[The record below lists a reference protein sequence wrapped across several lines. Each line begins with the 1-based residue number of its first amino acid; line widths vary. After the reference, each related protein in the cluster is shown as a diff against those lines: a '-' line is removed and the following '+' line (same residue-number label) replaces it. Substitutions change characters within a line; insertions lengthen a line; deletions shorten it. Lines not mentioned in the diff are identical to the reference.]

1 MVMLAIHEP
10 FRINDCMVS
19 VADSPG
25 KAGQFP
31 GFRRTRAGCFRAT
44 EGDLAYE
51 PKGAVMTPF
60 QSLNTRLQAFAVLSE
75 RGPLRLEELATEL
88 EQRGGFLRCGL
99 ESLRKALN
107 RGPYRV
113 ALDPDHRDF

>member
-1 MVMLAIHEP
+1 M
-10 FRINDCMVS
+10 
-19 VADSPG
+19 
-25 KAGQFP
+25 
-31 GFRRTRAGCFRAT
+31 CFRAT

-88 EQRGGFLRCGL
+88 EQRGGSCDADWRACARRSIEVLIERTC
-99 ESLRKALN
+99 
-107 RGPYRV
+107 RV
-113 ALDPDHRDF
+113 RWPSTRTTATSGTTKSGSRRS